1 MNKITRIGAT
11 GVLAAALAGGIALP
25 ANAVAPA
32 PSNTTAGIS
41 TVASTTGAP
50 TIQVDAVQPD
60 TQQVQLS
67 GTAAARATVYI
78 ERAAAGRYVRVAT
91 VQSNAQGAWSAKVTG
106 TYGDNTFRARTVGAP
121 TNDGRSYTGVT
132 IDRAQSTV
140 QFAAQV
146 TTVDRAAKRAVVSG
160 TATPGTQVSITYGL
174 KSFTATADI
183 AGAWSA
189 TISATSWND
198 DWAGAAEGSKSVDV
212 SSYAMGEYR
221 TIAF

>member
-32 PSNTTAGIS
+32 PSTTTAGIS
-41 TVASTTGAP
+41 AVDSTTGAP

-60 TQQVQLS
+60 TQRVQLS
-67 GTAAARATVYI
+67 GTAAARTTVYV

-91 VQSNAQGAWSAKVTG
+91 VQSNAQGAWTATATG

-121 TNDGRSYTGVT
+121 TNDARSYTGVT

-140 QFAAQV
+140 QFTAQA
-146 TTVDRAAKRAVVSG
+146 TSVDRAAKRAVISG
-160 TATPGTQVSITYGL
+160 TATPGTQVNLIYGL
-174 KSFTATADI
+174 SGVTATADI
-183 AGAWSA
+183 SGAWTA
-189 TISATSWND
+189 TISATNWRD
-198 DWAGAAEGSKSVDV
+198 DWAGAAVGSKSVEV
-212 SSYAMGEYR
+212 SSYAMGQYL
-221 TIAF
+221 TVAF